1 MGILAIITA
10 RKGSKG
16 LACKNF
22 RKIGGVSLTDCVV
35 HKAVELKKRGLI
47 EEIYV
52 SSDSL
57 FLCEQASV
65 ITGERYEL
73 RCAELSADSVK
84 SIDVVENV
92 LDIFRQKGRSFSD
105 VLIMQPTSPLCS
117 VEDYTEAIVVYQ
129 NGKSE
134 SLISVCHMDGVNP
147 NGLYFVDKNHV
158 ATPLLNTHGSGT
170 RRQDLPELYLRN
182 GAIFMVNV
190 SYMTTHKRLISA
202 MPLCYVMPAERSINI
217 DSYDDLDRAIRIWS
231 RTSAASVLEVDASP
245 DNIACCNEIAQTNNM
260 IQFVNEKMFFQVF
273 SYCLNVSGGGINAAK
288 EYWKKNIYVNG
299 SSVFQTGE
307 DVTDVIRNLPYSRE
321 NSDANEFISGLVKEL
336 MLGCYTIVLKDR
348 DTRSDDSD
356 IIRSFCEDAIAVRKT

>member
-22 RKIGGVSLTDCVV
+22 RKIGGVSLTDCAV

-47 EEIYV
+47 DEIYV

-92 LDIFRQKGRSFSD
+92 LDLFRQKGRSFSD

-117 VEDYTEAIVVYQ
+117 VEDYSEAIGLYQ
-129 NGKSE
+129 NGKTE

-190 SYMTTHKRLISA
+190 SYMTTHKRLISD

-217 DSYDDLDRAIRIWS
+217 DSYDDLDRADLERLAYRVVLAYVLFRIFRYDKPFARHGLDEPLALEHTQRFAHRHTAHAELLRYLS
-231 RTSAASVLEVDASP
+231 FNQPLAARYVSVKYPLAQKICDLSAKRAPLRQFQARVYSYRHTVTLP
-245 DNIACCNEIAQTNNM
+245 TPYAC
-260 IQFVNEKMFFQVF
+260 
-273 SYCLNVSGGGINAAK
+273 L
-288 EYWKKNIYVNG
+288 
-299 SSVFQTGE
+299 
-307 DVTDVIRNLPYSRE
+307 
-321 NSDANEFISGLVKEL
+321 
-336 MLGCYTIVLKDR
+336 
-348 DTRSDDSD
+348 
-356 IIRSFCEDAIAVRKT
+356 